1 MERRLWAAMQVYWP
15 QVQAIYTSP
24 QVSVEEHIAHA
35 EKIGMTRKGVI
46 ETIVGDV
53 QRMELYAKKG
63 YQAPVVI
70 PDEVRAAFDALVKQ
84 GYTGQL
90 AK

>member
-1 MERRLWAAMQVYWP
+1 V
-15 QVQAIYTSP
+15 
-24 QVSVEEHIAHA
+24 
-35 EKIGMTRKGVI
+35 GMTRKGVI

-63 YQAPVVI
+63 YQVAVVI
-70 PDEVRAAFDALVKQ
+70 PAEVRAAYDALVKQ

-90 AK
+90 AR